1 MQAAA
6 AVARR
11 EEVHMSVANAGP
23 APWEPLGRG
32 VEEAPRRTNPSLVH
46 RIDRADDMWAAST
59 RASTV
64 SHRFGAVRHALTR
77 KGSEGRFAAGEGDSD
92 AGQ

>member
-6 AVARR
+6 AIVRR

-23 APWEPLGRG
+23 APWEPL
-32 VEEAPRRTNPSLVH
+32 EEAPRRSNPSLVH
-46 RIDRADDMWAAST
+46 RNDEADDMWAAST

-64 SHRFGAVRHALTR
+64 SHRFGAVRPALTR
-77 KGSEGRFAAGEGDSD
+77 KGRFTAEGGDSD
-92 AGQ
+92 AGR